1 MKKDM
6 NKQINKDIN
15 NDIPEVIS
23 TELQQKEEKLIG
35 RKEAIKKA
43 GLVALSAATMMIL
56 VGKPNK
62 AVALSTGPENPPD
75 DPW

>member
-6 NKQINKDIN
+6 NKQINKDI
-15 NDIPEVIS
+15 PEVIS
-23 TELQQKEEKLIG
+23 TEIQQKEEKLIG

-56 VGKPNK
+56 VGKPDK
-62 AVALSTGPENPPD
+62 AVAQSPGPENPPD